1 MILKTAG
8 GASLCSLDTFPH
20 FSAGSFLPGRCGG
33 KSGGLRRG
41 FGDSSPF
48 LAMLEDSFRRLPNP
62 GHDWA
67 IRSSFVTVRILL
79 GGGFFYLAAKQRW
92 EKRRKTKYGG
102 MWKVEDGGREG
113 SREGD
118 ELIKRRKY

>member
-20 FSAGSFLPGRCGG
+20 FSAESFLPGRCGG

-79 GGGFFYLAAKQRW
+79 GGGILLPGCQTALGEEEENEIWRN
-92 EKRRKTKYGG
+92 
-102 MWKVEDGGREG
+102 VEGGRW
-113 SREGD
+113 REGG
-118 ELIKRRKY
+118 EQRGR

>member
-62 GHDWA
+62 GHNWA

-79 GGGFFYLAAKQRW
+79 GGGDSFTWLPNSAGRRGGKRNMEECGRW
-92 EKRRKTKYGG
+92 KME
-102 MWKVEDGGREG
+102 GGRGAE
-113 SREGD
+113 REMN
-118 ELIKRRKY
+118 